1 MDMRYTVGT
10 NEYKRMTTDEL
21 RDAFLVD
28 LFEDGKL
35 NLLYCEVERSIVGAA
50 VPTIGKPL
58 VLEAGKELAADFFCQ
73 RREVGVLNIG
83 GSGTVTVDGTEYSMD
98 NLDGLYIGRGSK
110 NITFTSADADSPAR
124 FHLLSYPAHTEYP
137 TTQAKKADA
146 NAIDLGTLEDSNKRT
161 IYQYIHENGIKS
173 CQLVMGFT
181 VMEPGSVWNTMPCHT
196 HERRTE
202 VYMYFG
208 LDQASRVF
216 HFMGPAGET
225 RHIAVAD
232 GQAVIS
238 PMWSI
243 HSGCGTKAYTFCW
256 GMGGENQRFDDMDHV
271 AIQDIGSVKRSMKS
285 MKDGNR

>member
-1 MDMRYTVGT
+1 MDVRYTVGK

-21 RDAFLVD
+21 REAFLVN
-28 LFEDGKL
+28 LFETGTI

-50 VPTIGKPL
+50 VPTVGSLK
-58 VLEAGKELAADFFCQ
+58 LEAGKELASDYFCQ

-83 GSGTVTVDGTEYSMD
+83 GNGTVTVDGTEYTME

-110 NITFTSADADSPAR
+110 EIVFDSVSGEEPAR
-124 FHLLSYPAHTEYP
+124 FYLISYPAHAEYP

-146 NAIDLGTLEDSNKRT
+146 NALELGSVEDANKRT

-181 VMEPGSVWNTMPCHT
+181 ALEPGSVWNTMPCHT

-208 LDQASRVF
+208 LDEASKVF
-216 HFMGPAGET
+216 HMMGPGEET
-225 RHIAVAD
+225 RHIVV
-232 GQAVIS
+232 GNEQAVIS

-256 GMGGENQRFDDMDHV
+256 GMGGENQRFDDMDHI
-271 AIQDIGSVKRSMKS
+271 AIGDLK
-285 MKDGNR
+285 

>member
-1 MDMRYTVGT
+1 MDVRYTVGK

-21 RDAFLVD
+21 REAFQVD
-28 LFEDGKL
+28 LFETGAI

-50 VPTIGKPL
+50 VPTVGSLK
-58 VLEAGKELAADFFCQ
+58 LEAGAELAADYFCQ

-83 GSGTVTVDGTEYSMD
+83 GKGTITIDGTEYQMD

-110 NITFTSADADSPAR
+110 EIIFDSVSGEEPAR
-124 FHLLSYPAHTEYP
+124 FYLISYPAHADYP
-137 TTQAKKADA
+137 TTQAKKADV
-146 NAIDLGTLEDSNKRT
+146 NALELGSVEDANKRT

-181 VMEPGSVWNTMPCHT
+181 ALEPGSVWNTMPCHT

-208 LDQASRVF
+208 LDDASKVF
-216 HFMGPAGET
+216 HMMGPGDET
-225 RHIAVAD
+225 RHIVM
-232 GQAVIS
+232 GNEQAVIS

-256 GMGGENQRFDDMDHV
+256 GMGGENQRFDDMDHI
-271 AIQDIGSVKRSMKS
+271 AISDLK
-285 MKDGNR
+285 

>member
-1 MDMRYTVGT
+1 MS
-10 NEYKRMTTDEL
+10 TDEL

-28 LFEDGKL
+28 LFEVGSI
-35 NLLYCEVERSIVGAA
+35 NLLYCEVERAIVGAA
-50 VPTIGKPL
+50 VPTIGSLK
-58 VLEAGKELAADFFCQ
+58 LEAGKELASDYFCQ

-83 GSGTVTVDGTEYSMD
+83 GKGTVNVDGVEFQMD

-110 NITFTSADADSPAR
+110 EITFDSVSGEEPAK
-124 FHLLSYPAHTEYP
+124 FYLISYPAHTEYP

-146 NAIDLGTLEDSNKRT
+146 NVIELGTMEDSNHRK

-181 VMEPGSVWNTMPCHT
+181 ALEPGSVWNTMPCHT

-202 VYMYFG
+202 VYVYFN
-208 LDQASRVF
+208 LDDSSKVF
-216 HFMGPAGET
+216 HMMGPGDET
-225 RHIAVAD
+225 RHIVV
-232 GQAVIS
+232 GNEQAVIS

-256 GMGGENQRFDDMDHV
+256 GMGGENQRFDDMDH
-271 AIQDIGSVKRSMKS
+271 IQIEDLK
-285 MKDGNR
+285 

>member
-1 MDMRYTVGT
+1 MDVRYTVGK

-21 RDAFLVD
+21 REAFLVD
-28 LFEDGKL
+28 LFEEGTI

-50 VPTIGKPL
+50 VPTVTSLK
-58 VLEAGKELAADFFCQ
+58 LEAGAELAADYFCQ

-83 GSGTVTVDGTEYSMD
+83 GQGTITVDGTEFQME

-110 NITFTSADADSPAR
+110 EITFDSVSGEEPAR
-124 FHLLSYPAHTEYP
+124 FYLISYPAHAEYP
-137 TTQAKKADA
+137 TAHAKKADA
-146 NAIDLGTLEDSNKRT
+146 NALELGSLEDSNKRT

-181 VMEPGSVWNTMPCHT
+181 ALEPGSVWNTMPCHT

-202 VYMYFG
+202 VYMYFN
-208 LDQASRVF
+208 LDETSRVF
-216 HFMGPAGET
+216 HMMGPGDET
-225 RHIAVAD
+225 RHLVV
-232 GQAVIS
+232 GNEQAVIS

-256 GMGGENQRFDDMDHV
+256 GMGGENQRFDDMDHIS
-271 AIQDIGSVKRSMKS
+271 IQDIK
-285 MKDGNR
+285 

>member
-1 MDMRYTVGT
+1 MDVRYTIGK
-10 NEYKRMTTDEL
+10 NEYKKMTTAEL
-21 RDAFLVD
+21 RESFLVD
-28 LFEDGKL
+28 LFEAGKL
-35 NLLYCEVERSIVGAA
+35 NLLYTEVERSIVGAA
-50 VPTIGKPL
+50 VPTVAALK
-58 VLEAGKELAADFFCQ
+58 LEAGKELAADYFCQ

-83 GSGTVTVDGTEYSMD
+83 AAGTVTVDGTEYNMD

-110 NITFTSADADSPAR
+110 DISFSSADADQPAR
-124 FHLLSYPAHTEYP
+124 FHIVSYPAHTEYP

-146 NAIDLGTLEDSNKRT
+146 NALELGSMEDSNKRT

-181 VMEPGSVWNTMPCHT
+181 ALEPGSVWNTMPCHT

-208 LDQASRVF
+208 LDEDSRVF
-216 HFMGPAGET
+216 HMMGPEDET
-225 RHIAVAD
+225 RHLTVANE
-232 GQAVIS
+232 QAVIS

-256 GMGGENQRFDDMDHV
+256 AMGGENQRFDDMDHI
-271 AIQDIGSVKRSMKS
+271 AIKNIK
-285 MKDGNR
+285 